1 MTGGTDACT
10 GGDGGSGALS
20 WEQLL
25 TGPAGAGGVRAISAR
40 HARSGVTEMGEFSF
54 GLPLDD
60 GMGWGEAI
68 TWTAAAAGAALVAAR
83 YVGDLLR

>member
-1 MTGGTDACT
+1 
-10 GGDGGSGALS
+10 
-20 WEQLL
+20 
-25 TGPAGAGGVRAISAR
+25 
-40 HARSGVTEMGEFSF
+40 MGEFSF

>member
-1 MTGGTDACT
+1 MTGSTGSTDW
-10 GGDGGSGALS
+10 DGGWPAPS

-25 TGPAGAGGVRAISAR
+25 TGPVGAGGVRAVSPR
-40 HARSGVTEMGEFSF
+40 HARAGVAAMGEFSF
-54 GLPLDD
+54 GQPLDD